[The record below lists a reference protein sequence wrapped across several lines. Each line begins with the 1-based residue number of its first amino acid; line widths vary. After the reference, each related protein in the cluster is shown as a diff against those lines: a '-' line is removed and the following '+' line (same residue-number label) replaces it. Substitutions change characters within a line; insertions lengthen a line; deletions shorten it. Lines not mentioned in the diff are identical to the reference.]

1 MNVAGVDIGGTSVKI
16 GVLREGGGLIW
27 QKKIQSLSGDP
38 QALVDRIAGALA
50 ECPHP
55 FEYVGVGTAGSV
67 RLSDNTVTAGNLRW
81 ADVPLRSMMEKA
93 MARPVWVDNDA
104 QVALAA
110 EVYDGACK
118 GATDVVYLTLGTGI
132 GGALLIGGR
141 AWRGP
146 DHTGG
151 EMGHIITHANG
162 RRCSCGRRGCFE
174 TYASASSLAR
184 MAHRSTLQVMRAVQ
198 AGDAEM
204 NSIFSRYM
212 EELAIG
218 ASSLVMIFK
227 PQMLVLGGGLSSA
240 GSLVSDRLQEAL
252 DSHFSQLPKE
262 YCTTQVKVAQHGNEA
277 GVLGAAALA
286 LDSLRGTLA

>member
-1 MNVAGVDIGGTSVKI
+1 MNVAGVDIGGTSVKM
-16 GVLREGGGLIW
+16 GVLRQGEGLIW
-27 QKKIQSLSGDP
+27 QKKIPSVAGDP
-38 QALVDRIAGALA
+38 QALSERIAGALR
-50 ECPHP
+50 ECPYP
-55 FEYVGVGTAGSV
+55 YECVGVGTAGAV
-67 RLSDNTVTAGNLRW
+67 RLSDNTVTASNLRW
-81 ADVPLRSMMEKA
+81 VDVPLRSMLERA
-93 MARPVWVDNDA
+93 VGCPVWVDNDA

-132 GGALLIGGR
+132 GGALLIGGKP
-141 AWRGP
+141 WRGP

-162 RRCSCGRRGCFE
+162 RKCSCGRRGCFE

-204 NSIFSRYM
+204 NSVFSRYI

-218 ASSLVMIFK
+218 ASSLIMIFK

-240 GSLVSDRLQEAL
+240 GNLVSDRLQEAL
-252 DSHFSQLPKE
+252 DRQFSQLPRE
-262 YCTTQVKVAQHGNEA
+262 YCSIQVRVAQHGNDA

-286 LDSLRGTLA
+286 LDNLH